1 MILFYYTMNACSI
14 KKCELSRSYVEELY
28 YPRLNEEKPPGG
40 ANRLVVDRPVIT
52 FPLF

>member
-1 MILFYYTMNACSI
+1 MRAALKNVNS
-14 KKCELSRSYVEELY
+14 LEELY

-40 ANRLVVDRPVIT
+40 ANRFVVDRPVIT